1 MISPFHRFY
10 LRHLDAIASPRLITG
25 EGPASEGIA
34 DRYVTMAPAAP
45 GEGVSAIID
54 TETLD
59 KTPRS
64 IITEI
69 GAVIFRRSDF
79 QIVET
84 LDIRLD
90 IYDQL
95 ATRQVSKDTI
105 EFHRKKGTL
114 PDKATG
120 TLPFIA
126 AAKLQDLIQR
136 HNPVRVWIQGTCFE
150 RPLIQDFFEDLG
162 QSLPWDFLK
171 SADARTVWNLAFPGQ
186 RHPSRPHHALADAL
200 ATLPDIINSLQKLGA
215 LHAC

>member
-10 LRHLDAIASPRLITG
+10 LRHLDSFKPRLITG
-25 EGPASEGIA
+25 EGRDCEGIERPYA
-34 DRYVTMAPAAP
+34 TMAPAAP
-45 GEGVSAIID
+45 IEGVSIIID
-54 TETLD
+54 CETLD
-59 KTPRS
+59 NTPRS

-69 GAVIFRRSDF
+69 GAVIFQRSDF

-84 LDIRLD
+84 LDTRLD

-95 ATRQVSKDTI
+95 ATRGVSKETI
-105 EFHRKKGTL
+105 EWHRKKGTL
-114 PDKATG
+114 PEKATG
-120 TLPFIA
+120 LLPFIA

-162 QSLPWDFLK
+162 QPLPWHFTK
-171 SADARTVWNLAFPGQ
+171 SADARSIWDTAFPGQ

-200 ATLPDIINSLQKLGA
+200 ATLPDIISSLRKLGA